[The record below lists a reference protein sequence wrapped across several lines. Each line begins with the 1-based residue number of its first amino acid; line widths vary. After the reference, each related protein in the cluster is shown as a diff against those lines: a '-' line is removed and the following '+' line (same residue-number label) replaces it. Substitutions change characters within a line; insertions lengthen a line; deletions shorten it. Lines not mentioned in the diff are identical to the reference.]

1 VIRIHAPAKVNLA
14 LRILA
19 KEESGFHQLE
29 TVFAA
34 VDFGDVLTVAVRGSG
49 ISLELDGL
57 HLGPPEENL
66 VYRAAMSF
74 RKLTGIKEGLEIHL
88 EKRIPVEAGL
98 GGGSSDAAATLR
110 ALASLFPGQME
121 DEALFDLAA
130 SLGSDVPF
138 FLGPTPL
145 ALAWGRGDRLLS
157 LTPLE
162 EAPVL
167 LAVPPV
173 GMSTPR
179 AYGLLAKN
187 REDQETARG
196 PGRITME
203 ELQEW
208 PRVAEFAANDFEE
221 VVFPELPLL
230 ARLRESLEETGAR
243 FSLLSG
249 SGSALFGVFRGPEE
263 TVEAKASL
271 ESAFP
276 DVRFIVT
283 RTLESFPDPIR
294 TPGVE
299 G

>member
-19 KEESGFHQLE
+19 REESGFHQLE

-34 VDFGDVLTVAVRGSG
+34 VDFGDVLSVSVRGSG
-49 ISLELDGL
+49 ISLEVDGPY
-57 HLGPPEENL
+57 LGPPEENL
-66 VYRAAMSF
+66 VYRAAKGF
-74 RKLTGIKEGLEIHL
+74 RELTGVREGFEIHL
-88 EKRIPVEAGL
+88 DKRIPARAGL
-98 GGGSSDAAATLR
+98 GGGSSDAAAALR
-110 ALASLFPGQME
+110 ALASLFPGKV
-121 DEALFDLAA
+121 DDGVLLGLAS

-145 ALAWGRGDRLLS
+145 ALAWGRGDRALCLP
-157 LTPLE
+157 PLE

-167 LAVPPV
+167 LAIPPV

-179 AYGLLAKN
+179 AYQLLAEQ
-187 REDQETARG
+187 RLAQGTSPG
-196 PGRITME
+196 PGRITLE
-203 ELQEW
+203 DLNDW
-208 PRVAEFAANDFEE
+208 VGVAKLAQNDFEE

-230 ARLRESLEETGAR
+230 ARLRESLDETGAR

-249 SGSALFGVFRGPEE
+249 SGSTLFGVYSRPEE

-271 ESAFP
+271 KSAFP
-276 DVRFIVT
+276 EVRFVLT
-283 RTLESFPDPIR
+283 RTLASFPDPIR
-294 TPGVE
+294 APGVE